1 MKVVLDETK
10 SFNVDCEVIDRPNG
24 VEIDLLDLE
33 IIMNKNH
40 CVLET
45 SIFSKIR
52 VKSNHDLA
60 EFEVNETTE
69 DLVLGED
76 YNQYAI
82 YVKDMKVSR
91 AEIDEASLE
100 LMIEAIEETCLLF
113 TFILEN

>member
-10 SFNVDCEVIDRPNG
+10 SFNVSCEVIDRPND
-24 VEIDLLDLE
+24 VEIDLSDLE
-33 IIMNKNH
+33 IVMNKNRG
-40 CVLET
+40 VLET

-52 VKSNHDLA
+52 VKSNDDLV
-60 EFEVNETTE
+60 ELEVNETTE

-82 YVKDMKVSR
+82 YIKDMKVSR
-91 AEIDEASLE
+91 SEIDEASLE
-100 LMIEAIEETCLLF
+100 SMIEALEETCLLF